1 MKASNIFNYNFLY
14 TAYADD
20 INFFIKR
27 YKFCNRNHENIL
39 LFSLL
44 SGLSF
49 NKAKREIV
57 GIGVMKGV
65 KLVLCGMKCVST
77 SSNVIKRFG
86 ICYSYD
92 KKLVN

>member
-1 MKASNIFNYNFLY
+1 MTKIFCY
-14 TAYADD
+14 
-20 INFFIKR
+20 
-27 YKFCNRNHENIL
+27 
-39 LFSLL
+39 FSLL

-65 KLVLCGMKCVST
+65 KLVLCGMKCVSP